1 MPSYQAPLRDF
12 RFILHELLEVERYS
26 NLPGF
31 SDMTPDLIDA
41 ILEEGAKIAEGE
53 LQPLNQ
59 TGDQE
64 GCHFEGGTVTTPK
77 GFKDAYRLYAD
88 GGWTALTGD
97 PDFGGQGLP
106 GVLACCMG
114 EMVMSANLAFS
125 TYPGLTTGA
134 AQAIDMYGTEAQK
147 AAYLPKLIGGAWS
160 GTMNLTEPHCG
171 TDLGLMRTRAE
182 PQADDSYKI
191 SGTKIFISGGEHDLT
206 DNIIHLVLARIV
218 GAPAG
223 IRGVSLFIVP
233 RLMVEESGELGP
245 RNSVSCASIEHK
257 MGIKAS
263 STCVMNYDAATG
275 FLLGEANKG
284 MGAMFT
290 MMNGARL
297 SVGLQGLA
305 LSEVAYQ
312 NAAAYAKQRLQGRS
326 LAGAQAPDQPADSI
340 IVHPDV
346 RRMLLS
352 MRAFNEG
359 ARALALWVT
368 LNLDFSR
375 THPDAR
381 ARQDADDL
389 VALIT
394 PIIKAYFS
402 DAGFESV
409 NLGLQ
414 CFGGH
419 GYITESG
426 MEQFVRDSRIS
437 QIYEGANG
445 IQALDLVGRK
455 LPAHL
460 GRALRQFF
468 HPVDRF
474 IHDHG
479 ADAALA
485 PYVMPLAKSFA
496 RLQQATA
503 WIGEKGQRDPEQA
516 GAAAS
521 DYLRLFGLVALAFMW
536 AQIAKTAHAKLAE
549 SGDDAAF
556 YQAKLATARFFMER
570 TLPETSSLL
579 SKLTSGKDNLMAL
592 DADSF

>member
-12 RFILHELLEVERYS
+12 RFVLHEVLEVEHYR

-31 SDMTPDLIDA
+31 ADMTPDLVDA
-41 ILEEGAKIAEGE
+41 ILEEGAKIAEAE

-77 GFKDAYRLYAD
+77 GFKDAYRLYAE
-88 GGWTALTGD
+88 GGWTALAGD
-97 PDFGGQGLP
+97 PDHGGQGLP

-125 TYPGLTTGA
+125 TYSGLTTGA
-134 AQAIDMYGTEAQK
+134 AQAISMHGTEAQK
-147 AAYLPKLIGGAWS
+147 AAYLPKLLSGAWS

-182 PQADDSYKI
+182 AQADGSYKI
-191 SGTKIFISGGEHDLT
+191 TGTKIFISAGEHDLT
-206 DNIIHLVLARIV
+206 DNIIHLVLARIT

-233 RLMVEESGELGP
+233 KLMVEDGGGLGA
-245 RNSVSCASIEHK
+245 RNGVSCASIEHK

-275 FLLGEANKG
+275 YLLGEADKG
-284 MGAMFT
+284 MRAMFT

-312 NAAAYAKQRLQGRS
+312 NAATYAKERLQGRS
-326 LAGAQAPDQPADSI
+326 LAGAQAPDQPADPI

-359 ARALALWVT
+359 ARALVLWVT

-375 THPDAR
+375 QHPDAR
-381 ARQDADDL
+381 ARQDTHDL
-389 VALIT
+389 VDLLT
-394 PIIKAYFS
+394 PIVKSYFS

-437 QIYEGANG
+437 QIYEGSNG

-455 LPAHL
+455 LPAHF
-460 GRALRQFF
+460 GRPLRQFF

-503 WIGEKGQRDPEQA
+503 WIGEKGQRDREQA

-521 DYLRLFGLVALAFMW
+521 DYLRLFGLVALAYMW
-536 AQIAKTAHAKLAE
+536 AQIAKIANAKLAD
-549 SGDDAAF
+549 SGEDGAF